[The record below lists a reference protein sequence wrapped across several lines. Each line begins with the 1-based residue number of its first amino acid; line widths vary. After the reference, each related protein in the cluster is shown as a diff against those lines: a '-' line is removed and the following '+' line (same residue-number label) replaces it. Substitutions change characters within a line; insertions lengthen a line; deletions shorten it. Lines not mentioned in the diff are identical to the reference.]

1 MKNTDDLNK
10 NRLQDQ
16 NSRLI
21 AKNKTRLSIEKIEGI
36 NGKSKQVWQNKS
48 NSDATLCK
56 YAICPTSGYHHM
68 HTPQLAGWQWLLVLR
83 PVVRAS
89 IRCVQLVSIFVERHE
104 SYFSIE
110 GSTFHGEHL
119 TPNTIGALITESLTI
134 SSLNH

>member
-89 IRCVQLVSIFVERHE
+89 ILAWKRC
-104 SYFSIE
+104 
-110 GSTFHGEHL
+110 
-119 TPNTIGALITESLTI
+119 TPPCAAMYIPVVAL
-134 SSLNH
+134 